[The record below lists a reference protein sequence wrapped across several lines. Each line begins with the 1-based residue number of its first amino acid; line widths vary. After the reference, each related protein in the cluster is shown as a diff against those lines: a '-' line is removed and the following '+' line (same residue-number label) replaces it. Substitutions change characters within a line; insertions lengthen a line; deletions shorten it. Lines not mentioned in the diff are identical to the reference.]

1 MPCAPNVG
9 DVFLVIAMLVIR
21 AFAGIVMPI
30 REKILNATAQ
40 PR

>member
-1 MPCAPNVG
+1 M
-9 DVFLVIAMLVIR
+9 VIAMLVIR

-30 REKILNATAQ
+30 REKILNATAK